1 VSTNGGAST
10 IQIGTGINPDDVATA
25 VVNQMLQRGL
35 FATQGADARIVSGDG
50 PPSLNPFEAFLN
62 QEIDRLRDEARHKDP
77 REALK
82 DFEGLL
88 ARLPSNPSG
97 TILFRIKANIAFQHF
112 ASDNLEAASRWW
124 LEAYDHAPQDPRA
137 AANRILGLWMG
148 GDPLAAVEFGRSV
161 LRADPA
167 NELAASY
174 IPQAAAMVPEIEDGL
189 EGIPPGLRERE
200 SVIAG
205 EIIFLRSR
213 GASKIWHAKVRRG
226 LELYPD
232 SETLKVYS
240 AYATLDQA
248 VADEEIQRTRIIN
261 DSIRNELET
270 AAKVLDAYWRSKPS
284 AFLTR
289 QYDDAVPALAGAMVA
304 YHLLQDKEKAL
315 GLATEIADRKIGE
328 KEVLANAVY
337 VALDNRK
344 YDLARRLLDVLPDDP
359 DLAFNRGLLL
369 MQLGDDDG
377 AVEAFG
383 RANIPEHERGMVETA
398 LALVPFRKPETHPGI
413 DALKAIQRAA
423 IGQPRQSVLVAQTAM
438 RLGETDI
445 ADEAYR
451 AALAAITPESHI
463 AARLMVANYAEQS
476 GSPSDVIDLLD
487 GYLPTYGF
495 EKEYIW
501 LAMAHAQEYPP
512 RKRNL
517 SFFENVRPDLQAKR
531 SVAVAHA
538 TVLLNANRLL
548 DAQRMFRRLHK
559 EDPNDP
565 YVAYR
570 LAETYRRLRK
580 PGKARNVF
588 KGLKLD
594 RLTGHVQQQAA
605 VIHEVAKA
613 GEPDRALVAAYN
625 LARRHPDDH
634 VAALSLVYLVFSSA
648 SQSELLQSPVAGP
661 DTWVSITG
669 PNGESRA
676 FVIDE
681 GPDLFGTTVYPPDH
695 SLAAMV
701 KGKRAG
707 DTFTIPKAVGEPEE
721 WRVAEVRSKYLH
733 LHLVISEEYE
743 QRFPGKPGLTRF
755 VMQDGN
761 VDAALQVVKETSEAQ
776 RRMALLHREGMPL
789 AALAR
794 RLGGDPVGFA
804 WYLRSLG
811 EEICTCIGT
820 AAERAEAFRIVGA
833 SRGKGVVLDPYTAW
847 VTAELDLFPVL
858 KEWFGMVYTPA
869 STLRMADRMKANLQE
884 NYGSSQMT
892 MGWRDGQ
899 FYRDDITPERVAGQ
913 IAAVEAVKEKIEA
926 GCQIETVLLPDDL
939 GPEVRQTL
947 DIFGSRFLDAAFLAK
962 EKDCALL
969 SDDLNYRV
977 FAWYATRAEGVWLQA
992 VLYRMNEGG
1001 HLGRA
1006 SYAKAVIGL
1015 AGRRHGFI
1023 TFDADLLR
1031 EVLRQAGSE
1040 LWEFR
1045 ALSHYIGSRDAD
1057 LRSHIAVAGNFIDG
1071 LWIGADHPGP
1081 KERQAVSILLDNL
1094 LRNYRTEWGRLVAM
1108 LLYGLSG
1115 NKQATSFVLDWVKG
1129 HFLPWNVLEESVRS
1143 LSNSE
1148 ERPRVGE
1155 FIRRRHRRRSPR
1167 LRLLST
1173 TLRAQSHFERQ

>member
-1 VSTNGGAST
+1 MT
-10 IQIGTGINPDDVATA
+10 PDDVRNTVSETLRQLMFLPPHGGATSH
-25 VVNQMLQRGL
+25 
-35 FATQGADARIVSGDG
+35 IVQSDG
-50 PPSLNPFEAFLN
+50 PPSLDPLEAYLD

-88 ARLPSNPSG
+88 ARLPPRSSG
-97 TILFRIKANIAFQHF
+97 TILFRVKANIAFQHF

-137 AANRILGLWMG
+137 AANKILGLWMG

-161 LRADPA
+161 LQTDSA

-189 EGIPPGLRERE
+189 AGIPLGLRERE
-200 SVIAG
+200 PVIGG

-213 GASKIWHAKVRRG
+213 GASKVWHAKARRG
-226 LELYPD
+226 LELYPE
-232 SETLKVYS
+232 SETLKVCC
-240 AYATLDQA
+240 AYATLDEA
-248 VADEEIQRTRIIN
+248 VANEEIQRTRIVPEQT
-261 DSIRNELET
+261 RKELET
-270 AAKVLDAYWRSKPS
+270 AATVLDAYWRSKPS

-304 YHLLQDKEKAL
+304 YHLLQDREKAL
-315 GLATEIADRKIGE
+315 ILATEIADRKIGE
-328 KEVLANAVY
+328 KEVLTNAVY

-369 MQLGDDDG
+369 MQLGEDDV

-413 DALKAIQRAA
+413 NALKAIQQAA
-423 IGQPRQSVLVAQTAM
+423 MGHPRQSVLVAQAAM
-438 RLGETDI
+438 MLGETDI

-451 AALAAITPESHI
+451 AALAAITPDSHI

-476 GSPSDVIDLLD
+476 GLPSEVIDLLD
-487 GYLPTYGF
+487 GYLPAHGF
-495 EKEYIW
+495 ENEYVW

-517 SFFENVRPDLQAKR
+517 RFFEKVRPDLQARR
-531 SVAVAHA
+531 SVVVAHA
-538 TVLLNANRLL
+538 TVLLNANKLS
-548 DAQRMFRRLHK
+548 DAQRMFSRLHR

-570 LAETYRRLRK
+570 LVESYRRLRK
-580 PGKARNVF
+580 PGKARNVL

-594 RLTGHVQQQAA
+594 RLTGYVQHRAA
-605 VIHEVAKA
+605 IIQEVSKA
-613 GEPDRALVAAYN
+613 GEPDRALIAAYD
-625 LARRHPDDH
+625 LARQHPDDH
-634 VAALSLVYLVFSSA
+634 MAALSLVHLVFSSA
-648 SQSELLQSPVAGP
+648 SRSELLQASVAGP
-661 DTWVSITG
+661 DTWVSIAG
-669 PNGESRA
+669 PNGEYRT

-695 SLAAMV
+695 DLSVLV

-707 DTFTIPKAVGEPEE
+707 DTITIPKTVGEPEK
-721 WRVAEVRSKYLH
+721 WKVTEVRSKYLH

-743 QRFPGKPGLTRF
+743 QRYPGKPGLTRF

-789 AALAR
+789 AALSR

-811 EEICTCIGT
+811 EDIRTCIGT
-820 AAERAEAFRIVGA
+820 AAERAEAFRIVDA

-847 VTAELDLFPVL
+847 IAAELDLFPVL
-858 KEWFGMVYTPA
+858 KEWFGAVYTPEA
-869 STLRMADRMKANLQE
+869 TLRMADRMKANLQE
-884 NYGSSQMT
+884 RYGGSQMT

-899 FYRDDITPERVAGQ
+899 FYRDDITPERIAGQ
-913 IAAVEAVKEKIEA
+913 IKAVETAKEKIEA
-926 GCQIETVLLPDDL
+926 GCQVETVLHPDDL
-939 GPEVRQTL
+939 DPEVRQLL
-947 DIFGSRFLDAAFLAK
+947 DVYGSRLLDAAFLAK
-962 EKDCALL
+962 EKTCPLL
-969 SDDLNYRV
+969 SDDLNYRL
-977 FAWYATRAEGVWLQA
+977 FAWYANRIGGVWLQA
-992 VLYRMNEGG
+992 VLYRMSERVHIGQT
-1001 HLGRA
+1001 

-1015 AGRRHGFI
+1015 AARRHGFV

-1031 EVLRQAGSE
+1031 EALRQAGDE

-1045 ALSHYIGSRDAD
+1045 AVSHFVGSHDAD
-1057 LRSHIAVAGNFIDG
+1057 MRSHIAVVGNFIDT
-1071 LWIGADHPGP
+1071 LWTGTDDPGS
-1081 KERQAVSILLDNL
+1081 KARQAASILLEDL
-1094 LRNYRTEWGRLVAM
+1094 LRNHHPDWGKWVAM
-1108 LLYGLSG
+1108 LLYGIYG
-1115 NKQATSFVLDWVKG
+1115 NERAASFVLAWVRG
-1129 HFLPWNVLEESVRS
+1129 RFLPLCDLETSVRS
-1143 LSNSE
+1143 LRHSP
-1148 ERPRVGE
+1148 ERPKVGE
-1155 FIRRRHRRRSPR
+1155 FVRSKRRRRSLRFR
-1167 LRLLST
+1167 LHAEASRFSIGCIG
-1173 TLRAQSHFERQ
+1173 

>member
-1 VSTNGGAST
+1 MGETLRQHMLSAPHGAAGSH
-10 IQIGTGINPDDVATA
+10 IMP
-25 VVNQMLQRGL
+25 
-35 FATQGADARIVSGDG
+35 SDG
-50 PPSLNPFEAFLN
+50 PPSLEPFEAFLN

-88 ARLPSNPSG
+88 ARLRPNPSG
-97 TILFRIKANIAFQHF
+97 TILFRVKANIAFQHF

-137 AANRILGLWMG
+137 AANKILGLWMG

-200 SVIAG
+200 PVIGG

-213 GASKIWHAKVRRG
+213 GASKVWHAKARRG
-226 LELYPD
+226 LDLYPD
-232 SETLKVYS
+232 SETLKVYC
-240 AYATLDQA
+240 AYATLDE
-248 VADEEIQRTRIIN
+248 VVEDEEIQRTRIIS
-261 DSIRNELET
+261 DQTRKELET
-270 AAKVLDAYWRSKPS
+270 AATVLDAYWRSKPS

-304 YHLLQDKEKAL
+304 YHLLQDKGKAL
-315 GLATEIADRKIGE
+315 VLATEIADREICE
-328 KEVLANAVY
+328 KEVLTNAVY
-337 VALDNRK
+337 IALDNRK
-344 YDLARRLLDVLPDDP
+344 YDLARRLLDILPEDP

-383 RANIPEHERGMVETA
+383 RANIPEHERGIVKTA

-413 DALKAIQRAA
+413 DALKAIQQAA
-423 IGQPRQSVLVAQTAM
+423 TGHPRQSVLVAQAAM
-438 RLGETDI
+438 MLGETEI

-451 AALAAITPESHI
+451 AALAAITPNSHI

-487 GYLPTYGF
+487 GYLPAYGF
-495 EKEYIW
+495 EKEHVW

-517 SFFENVRPDLQAKR
+517 SFFEKVQPDLQAKR

-538 TVLLNANRLL
+538 TVLLNANRLP
-548 DAQRMFRRLHK
+548 DALRMFRRLHK

-594 RLTGHVQQQAA
+594 RLTGHVQQKAA
-605 VIHEVAKA
+605 VIQEVAKA

-648 SQSELLQSPVAGP
+648 SRSELLQASVAGS
-661 DTWVSITG
+661 DTWVLITG

-681 GPDLFGTTVYPPDH
+681 GPDLFGTTVYRPDH
-695 SLAAMV
+695 SLAVMV

-707 DTFTIPKAVGEPEE
+707 DTFTIPKTVGEPEE
-721 WRVAEVRSKYLH
+721 WKVAGVKSKYLH
-733 LHLVISEEYE
+733 LHLLISEEYE
-743 QRFPGKPGLTRF
+743 QRYPGKPGLTRF
-755 VMQDGN
+755 VMQNGS
-761 VDAALQVVKETSEAQ
+761 VDSALQVIKETSEAH

-789 AALAR
+789 AALSR
-794 RLGGDPVGFA
+794 RLGGDPVELA
-804 WYLRSLG
+804 WYLRSLDEDIRTCAGTLG
-811 EEICTCIGT
+811 E
-820 AAERAEAFRIVGA
+820 RVEAFRIVDAGF
-833 SRGKGVVLDPYTAW
+833 GKGVVLDPYTAW
-847 VTAELDLFPVL
+847 IAAELDLLPIL
-858 KEWFGMVYTPA
+858 KEWFGTVYTPE
-869 STLRMADRMKANLQE
+869 STLRMADRMKDDLQGR
-884 NYGSSQMT
+884 YGDRQMT
-892 MGWRDGQ
+892 MGWRDGH
-899 FYRDDITPERVAGQ
+899 FYRDEITPERVAGQ
-913 IAAVEAVKEKIEA
+913 IRAVETTKMKIEL
-926 GCQIETVLLPDDL
+926 GCQVETVLHPDDL
-939 GPEVRQTL
+939 DPEIRQLL
-947 DIFGSRFLDAAFLAK
+947 DVFGSRLLDAAFLAK
-962 EKDCALL
+962 EKACPLL
-969 SDDLNYRV
+969 SDDINYRV
-977 FAWYATRAEGVWLQA
+977 FAWFSAKISGIWLQA
-992 VLYRMNEGG
+992 VLYRMNERGR
-1001 HLGRA
+1001 LGLP

-1015 AGRRHGFI
+1015 AGRRHSFV
-1023 TFDADLLR
+1023 TFDADLLQ
-1031 EVLRQAGSE
+1031 EVLGQASDE
-1040 LWEFR
+1040 LWEFK
-1045 ALSHYIGSRDAD
+1045 AVAHYIGVREAD
-1057 LRSHIAVAGNFIDG
+1057 MRSHVAITGKFIDAV
-1071 LWIGADHPGP
+1071 WNGAPNPGR
-1081 KERQAVSILLDNL
+1081 KERRAVSILLDAL
-1094 LRNYRTEWGRLVAM
+1094 LHNHHAEWGHWVAM

-1115 NKQATSFVLDWVKG
+1115 NKQASLFVQAWVRG
-1129 HFLPWNVLEESVRS
+1129 RFLPWDVLERNISKLTHS
-1143 LSNSE
+1143 S
-1148 ERPRVGE
+1148 ERPRLGE
-1155 FIRRRHRRRSPR
+1155 FRRNKRRRRS
-1167 LRLLST
+1167 LRFQLDAT
-1173 TLRAQSHFERQ
+1173 TWWTSIR